1 MQVPTQ
7 ITFVDSTMK
16 LSPERVHLFCQ
27 IHAPVLSNT
36 CTCFVKRVHLF
47 FHTLPGNS
55 NSSNSSFYKTIHA
68 YVCTYAGDFS
78 LFFTVPSVTVP
89 YLFLVTGDMVTI
101 ELVNIPCVRM
111 RVRTQ
116 ECFFLF
122 LLSPRHL
129 VIFRST
135 SGPCSVG
142 FAIRP

>member
-1 MQVPTQ
+1 M
-7 ITFVDSTMK
+7 
-16 LSPERVHLFCQ
+16 HLFCQ
-27 IHAPVLSNT
+27 TGAPV
-36 CTCFVKRVHLF
+36 

-55 NSSNSSFYKTIHA
+55 NSSNSSNSSFYKIFHA

-89 YLFLVTGDMVTI
+89 YFFLVTGDMVTI

-135 SGPCSVG
+135 SGRLQSKNV
-142 FAIRP
+142 FAAKIQQTKRSNLTFRSFRSIRSIRSFRR